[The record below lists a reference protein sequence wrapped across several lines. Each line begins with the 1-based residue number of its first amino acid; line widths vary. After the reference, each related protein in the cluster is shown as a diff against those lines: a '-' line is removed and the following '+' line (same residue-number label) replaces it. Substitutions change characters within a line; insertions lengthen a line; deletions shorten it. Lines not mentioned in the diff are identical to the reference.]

1 MRLGEVLVKE
11 GILTRQQL
19 NVALERQ
26 VTFGG
31 RIGTN
36 LIELRILTEEE
47 FTNFLSKFYKV
58 PAATPEKLA
67 SISEDALHALSQE
80 LMEKYKVLPLKKEG
94 RRLQVAVLN
103 PNDEKIDE
111 LGFITNFTII
121 PRVISELR
129 LLYELERY
137 YGIKSDRRFIRFL
150 DRFNPTTE
158 VTDSIEKMKSALRDA
173 RNSEEIVELLL
184 RAVYTVA
191 TRVAIFTIHGE
202 RVLLWKAK
210 GIEVE
215 SFEMVRE
222 ESSIFSEATKSGER
236 FVPAY
241 RDPKVAR
248 MNYYRGPLRDTQGN
262 ASLIRMLA
270 GKPQDVLVTPL
281 TIGEN
286 IVAFLYADNG
296 NDSVLDAHVAYLA
309 KLASMGSLALEI
321 LTLKERLL
329 EA

>member
-1 MRLGEVLVKE
+1 LVKE

-58 PAATPEKLA
+58 PAATPEKLS

-80 LMEKYKVLPLKKEG
+80 LMEKYRVLPLKKEG
-94 RRLQVAVLN
+94 RRLQVAVLD

-158 VTDSIEKMKSALRDA
+158 VTDSVEKMKSALRDA
-173 RNSEEIVELLL
+173 RNSEEIAELLL
-184 RAVYTVA
+184 RAAHTVA
-191 TRVAIFTIHGE
+191 TRVAIFNSGGVASFPMDGQSIDKVIQLADMALYRSKAEGRN
-202 RVLLWKAK
+202 RV
-210 GIEVE
+210 IMHQ
-215 SFEMVRE
+215 SFF
-222 ESSIFSEATKSGER
+222 FSDS
-236 FVPAY
+236 
-241 RDPKVAR
+241 D
-248 MNYYRGPLRDTQGN
+248 
-262 ASLIRMLA
+262 A
-270 GKPQDVLVTPL
+270 GK
-281 TIGEN
+281 E
-286 IVAFLYADNG
+286 
-296 NDSVLDAHVAYLA
+296 
-309 KLASMGSLALEI
+309 
-321 LTLKERLL
+321 
-329 EA
+329 